1 MLPLAPTRRPR
12 GIALLLAASSLVL
25 GAGPVSAVLPGD
37 LNGDGSV
44 DTADEPHLG
53 DAFGTG
59 DADFDAAAD
68 LDGDG
73 EITVGDLALFGVAFG
88 QQGGE
93 VDTTPPDL
101 HVTLNDVPDDMNDLL
116 VVPPE
121 GFVVTILAD
130 SAGGSVVDPG
140 SLQVTA
146 SEAFGAL
153 PPGSDLAPQFT
164 TSPRRLAWEV
174 PAGTDLARTS
184 HYLTV
189 SLRDAAG
196 NLAQQTY
203 GFAVRD
209 FPFGPPMANAQVVF
223 LDFDQDRS
231 GGPEV
236 DFIEDMRELGLSSA
250 AAPDL
255 ETTTRDELVETI
267 VLRAQRAYGHEPDGT
282 PGADPVNVAFVS
294 SAPAGTHARICV
306 GGQSST
312 GGAYLGAVSLDV
324 HNVNETQVS
333 CGPSQ
338 GVFPSAIAVLWGDD
352 AAFQTV
358 FDALDPDRG
367 GTPFGQNPLDPILA
381 APDFDLALATSE
393 ERARLSEVLGAMDA
407 FSRVVANAI
416 AHEAGHGFGL
426 TAPGPAPA
434 GLFGGEAGGGLD
446 HNVTPGGQTPG
457 ENHLMN
463 PGASFSFE
471 SFAGRGGFP
480 LPTFRPLNAAYLR
493 DRIVI
498 SPNVTGLFPPPVV
511 SAVSP
516 DPAVYPGPYTGMQ
529 ITVHGADFF
538 ATTGPPLVQ
547 LITQGDPT
555 PNRVQNVQ
563 VLDAD
568 TLVGSINPLS
578 VPPAL
583 YDVRV
588 TNPDGQGTVLVDGL
602 LVQ

>member
-1 MLPLAPTRRPR
+1 MLSFAPIRSSRQ
-12 GIALLLAASSLVL
+12 IALLLAASSFLLWV
-25 GAGPVSAVLPGD
+25 APASAVLPGD
-37 LNGDGSV
+37 LNGDGRI
-44 DTADEPHLG
+44 DADDEPHLVA
-53 DAFGTG
+53 AFGTG
-59 DADFDAAAD
+59 APGFDAAAD

-73 EITVGDLALFGVAFG
+73 EVAVGDLALFGVAFG
-88 QQGGE
+88 QQGGA

-101 HVTLNDVPDDMNDLL
+101 LVTLNDVPDDMNDLL

-130 SAGGSVVDPG
+130 SAGGSVVDPD

-153 PPGSDLAPQFT
+153 PSGTDLAPQFT
-164 TSPRRLAWEV
+164 TSPTRLAWEV
-174 PAGTDLARTS
+174 PAGSDLARTS

-189 SLRDAAG
+189 SLRDVAG

-209 FPFGPPMANAQVVF
+209 FPFGPPMANPQVVF

-236 DFIEDMRELGLSSA
+236 DFVEDMRALGLSST
-250 AAPDL
+250 AAPDQ
-255 ETTTRDELVETI
+255 ETATRDELVEAI
-267 VLRAQRAYGHEPDGT
+267 VLRAQRVYGYEPDGT
-282 PGADPVNVAFVS
+282 PGADPVNVTFVS
-294 SAPAGTHARICV
+294 DAPTGTHARICV
-306 GGQSST
+306 GGRSSA
-312 GGAYLGAVSLDV
+312 GAAYLGAVSLDV

-338 GVFPSAIAVLWGDD
+338 GVFPSAIAVLWGGD
-352 AAFQTV
+352 AAFQAA
-358 FDALDPDRG
+358 FDPLDPDRG
-367 GTPFGQNPLDPILA
+367 GTPFGEHPLDEIIT
-381 APDFDLALATSE
+381 APDFDLAVATAE
-393 ERARLSEVLGAMDA
+393 ERARLIAVLNAMDA

-434 GLFGGEAGGGLD
+434 GLFGGEAGGALD
-446 HNVTPGGQTPG
+446 HNVTPGGQTPSA
-457 ENHLMN
+457 NHLMN
-463 PGASFSFE
+463 AGASFGFE
-471 SFAGRGGFP
+471 AFAGRGGFP

-511 SAVSP
+511 TGVSP
-516 DPAVYPGPYTGMQ
+516 DPLVYPGPYTGTQ
-529 ITVHGADFF
+529 ITIHGESFLE
-538 ATTGPPLVQ
+538 TTGPPLVQ
-547 LITQGDPT
+547 LLTEGDPT
-555 PNRVQNVQ
+555 PNKVQ
-563 VLDAD
+563 VVVFVDPQ
-568 TLVGSINPLS
+568 TLTGTIDPFS
-578 VPPAL
+578 VPPGL

-588 TNPDGQGTVLVDGL
+588 TNPDGQMDVLVDA
-602 LVQ
+602 VQVQ